1 MLDEVLNINL
11 QSTAQLTGIDPA
23 VEVTRSDEFLVRCV
37 LEGDETAF
45 AEIFERYKRTVTRS
59 AGRFFRERADIEEC
73 VQKTFTKAYFSLAKF
88 RGAEERSLAAWL
100 TRIAVNVC
108 YDEYRRRHKSSE
120 SLLTELSDD
129 ESDYL
134 ERVLDSNEISV
145 EKQLIARQLAEKVL
159 SFLDPKDRLAVML
172 VYSEDHSLAEVADKL
187 GISISN
193 LKSRLFRCR
202 KSIKNRFQH
211 LIR

>member
-11 QSTAQLTGIDPA
+11 QSTTHLTAIEPV
-23 VEVTRSDEFLVRCV
+23 VEATRTDEFLVRCV

-45 AEIFERYKRTVTRS
+45 AEIFDRYKRQVTRT
-59 AGRFFRERADIEEC
+59 AGRFFRERSDIEEC
-73 VQKTFTKAYFSLAKF
+73 VQKAFTKAYFSLSRF

-100 TRIAVNVC
+100 SRITVNIC
-108 YDEYRRRHKSSE
+108 YDEFRRRQKTSE

-129 ESDYL
+129 ENDYV
-134 ERVLDSNEISV
+134 ERILDGHSVSV
-145 EKQLIARQLAEKVL
+145 EKKLIAQQLAEKVL
-159 SFLDPKDRLAVML
+159 SCLDPKDRVAMTL
-172 VYSEDHSLAEVADKL
+172 VYSEDHTLAEVADTL

-202 KSIKNRFQH
+202 NSIKNRFQH
-211 LIR
+211 LLK